1 MNQTTIGSYIA
12 QKRRAKNLT
21 QEQLERKAR
30 CVEQD
35 HLHVGEQAFPQLR
48 ILLQQLK
55 LTLTK
60 HFAENHI

>member
-30 CVEQD
+30 CFEQD
-35 HLHVGEQAFPQLR
+35 HLQVGERAFPQ
-48 ILLQQLK
+48 
-55 LTLTK
+55 
-60 HFAENHI
+60 